1 MGQRTISRRTRT
13 ALTARTSTGSGFERD
28 AFACGTTAPCYSEAE
43 GRRGWGWGGLN
54 NSHPETFS
62 GPEELRSQLDME
74 GTQRRKWSLLKKKIK
89 IGKRG
94 ERAVTSILRPST
106 SVPWSFSLA
115 LSASALDSNVT
126 KPKPCKQ
133 RRVKKRQGDAGG
145 GGEGD
150 CS

>member
-13 ALTARTSTGSGFERD
+13 ALTAWTSTGSGFERD

-43 GRRGWGWGGLN
+43 GRRGEGGGRVKQQ
-54 NSHPETFS
+54 PS
-62 GPEELRSQLDME
+62 GNLLWARRIKVTVGHGGDTEEKMVTVE
-74 GTQRRKWSLLKKKIK
+74 KEIKK
-89 IGKRG
+89 GKRG

-126 KPKPCKQ
+126 KPKPCK

>member
-1 MGQRTISRRTRT
+1 MASKETPLR
-13 ALTARTSTGSGFERD
+13 A
-28 AFACGTTAPCYSEAE
+28 APLHHAIVKPK
-43 GRRGWGWGGLN
+43 GGGVGVGGLN

>member
-1 MGQRTISRRTRT
+1 MASKETPLR
-13 ALTARTSTGSGFERD
+13 A
-28 AFACGTTAPCYSEAE
+28 APLHHAIVKPK
-43 GRRGWGWGGLN
+43 GGGVGVGGGLN

>member
-1 MGQRTISRRTRT
+1 MGGGGFKQQP
-13 ALTARTSTGSGFERD
+13 SG
-28 AFACGTTAPCYSEAE
+28 
-43 GRRGWGWGGLN
+43 
-54 NSHPETFS
+54 ETFS

-150 CS
+150 CR

>member
-13 ALTARTSTGSGFERD
+13 ALTARTSTGSGFLRD

-43 GRRGWGWGGLN
+43 GRRGWGGWGVKQQ
-54 NSHPETFS
+54 PS
-62 GPEELRSQLDME
+62 GNLLWARRIKVTVGHGGDTEEKMVTVE
-74 GTQRRKWSLLKKKIK
+74 KKIK